1 MKYNFKAKE
10 TTEGIIAFIKN
21 WFNQNGPGCNAVVGI
36 SGGKDSTI
44 VAKLCVEALGSDRVI
59 GVMLPNNHQHDLDV
73 AKEVCQYLGIKSHL
87 IDIAST
93 FEDVRC
99 SIEDETKKSLSEQA
113 LTNLAPRIRM
123 TYLRA
128 YAQCFNGRLINTS
141 NLSEDWVG
149 YATVDGDSAGDMS
162 PLCLL
167 TVQEVKA
174 IGHYLGIPDKFV
186 EKVPEDGLVGK
197 SDEDNLGVTY
207 AAIDKWIREGIC
219 DEKDLQVINKKFQ
232 ANKFKIVKMAGM
244 PCFWPEYDMLF
255 EGTPDKEFVSKLG
268 MAQDP
273 RLQ

>member
-10 TTEGIIAFIKN
+10 TTEAIVAFIQS
-21 WFNQNGPGCNAVVGI
+21 WFKQNGTDCNAVIGI

-44 VAKLCVEALGSDRVI
+44 VAKLCVEALGADRVI
-59 GVMLPNNHQHDLDV
+59 GVMLPNDYQHDLDV
-73 AKEVCQYLGIKSHL
+73 SKEVCQYLGIKSYL
-87 IDIAST
+87 IDISGT
-93 FEDVRC
+93 FNHVRC
-99 SIEDETKKSLSEQA
+99 DIEDETKKALSAQA

-128 YAQCFNGRLINTS
+128 FAQCFNGRLINTS

-162 PLCLL
+162 PLCML

-174 IGHYLGIPDKFV
+174 IGHYLDIPEKFV

-207 AAIDKWIREGIC
+207 AAIDKWIREGVC
-219 DEKDLQVINKKFQ
+219 DEKDLQVINQKFQ
-232 ANKFKIVKMAGM
+232 ANKFKIIKMVGM
-244 PCFWPEYDMLF
+244 PCFWPEYEMLF
-255 EGTPDKEFVSKLG
+255 EGEPEQEVIRKLG
-268 MAQDP
+268 MTQDP
-273 RLQ
+273 RLH

>member
-1 MKYNFKAKE
+1 MKYNFKVKE
-10 TTEGIIAFIKN
+10 TTEAIIAFIQS
-21 WFNQNGPGCNAVVGI
+21 WFKQNGTDCNAVIGI

-44 VAKLCVEALGSDRVI
+44 VAKLCVKALGADRVI
-59 GVMLPNNHQHDLDV
+59 GVMLPNDHQHDLDV
-73 AKEVCQYLGIKSHL
+73 AKEVCQHLGIKSYL
-87 IDIAST
+87 IDISDT
-93 FEDVRC
+93 FNYVRYD
-99 SIEDETKKSLSEQA
+99 IEDETKKALSAQA

-128 YAQCFNGRLINTS
+128 FAQCFNGRLINTS

-162 PLCLL
+162 PLCML

-174 IGHYLGIPDKFV
+174 IGHYLGIPEKFV
-186 EKVPEDGLVGK
+186 EKIPEDGLVGK

-207 AAIDKWIREGIC
+207 AAIDKWIREGVC
-219 DEKDLQVINKKFQ
+219 DEKDLQVINQKFQ
-232 ANKFKIVKMAGM
+232 ANKFKIIKMMGM
-244 PCFWPEYDMLF
+244 PCFWPEYEMLF
-255 EGTPDKEFVSKLG
+255 EGEPEQEVIRKLG

>member
-10 TTEGIIAFIKN
+10 TTEGIIAFIQS
-21 WFNQNGPGCNAVVGI
+21 WFKQNGTDCNAVIGI

-59 GVMLPNNHQHDLDV
+59 GVMLPNDHQHDLDV

-87 IDIAST
+87 IDISST

>member
-1 MKYNFKAKE
+1 MKYNFKVKE
-10 TTEGIIAFIKN
+10 TTEAIIAFIKT
-21 WFNQNGPGCNAVVGI
+21 WFNQNGTDCNAAIGI

-44 VAKLCVEALGSDRVI
+44 AAKLCVEALGADRVI
-59 GVMLPNNHQHDLDV
+59 GVMLPNDHQHDLDV
-73 AKEVCQYLGIKSHL
+73 AKEVCQYLGIKSYL
-87 IDIAST
+87 IDISGT
-93 FEDVRC
+93 FNYVRC
-99 SIEDETKKSLSEQA
+99 DIEDETKKALSTQA

-128 YAQCFNGRLINTS
+128 FVQCFNGRLINTS

-149 YATVDGDSAGDMS
+149 YATVDGDSTGDMS
-162 PLCLL
+162 PLCML

-174 IGHYLGIPDKFV
+174 IGHYLGIPEKFV

-207 AAIDKWIREGIC
+207 AVIDKWIREGIC
-219 DEKDLQVINKKFQ
+219 DEKDLQVINQKFQ
-232 ANKFKIVKMAGM
+232 ANKFKIIKMVGM
-244 PCFWPEYDMLF
+244 PCFWPEYEMLF
-255 EGTPDKEFVSKLG
+255 EGEPEQEVIRKLG